1 MTNTVRMV
9 RHRGRLLY
17 VDPKHWR
24 EQNPFLKSR
33 PALVLARMESVTE
46 RMKDRRGQRLL
57 DNVGGASEDRTEP
70 GRHNYRPQ
78 HMLLF
83 SSLAQAL
90 TFFVF
95 IWFWAR
101 QQYPST

>member
-33 PALVLARMESVTE
+33 PALVLE
-46 RMKDRRGQRLL
+46 
-57 DNVGGASEDRTEP
+57 
-70 GRHNYRPQ
+70 
-78 HMLLF
+78 
-83 SSLAQAL
+83 AL
-90 TFFVF
+90 G
-95 IWFWAR
+95 WS
-101 QQYPST
+101 Q

>member
-1 MTNTVRMV
+1 MA
-9 RHRGRLLY
+9 GRI
-17 VDPKHWR
+17 
-24 EQNPFLKSR
+24 
-33 PALVLARMESVTE
+33 
-46 RMKDRRGQRLL
+46 KDRRGQRLL
-57 DNVGGASEDRTEP
+57 DNVGGASEDQTAAEP
-70 GRHNYRPQ
+70 GRHNHRPQ

>member
-1 MTNTVRMV
+1 MAR
-9 RHRGRLLY
+9 
-17 VDPKHWR
+17 DWR
-24 EQNPFLKSR
+24 EQNPFLQSR
-33 PALVLARMESVTE
+33 PALVLAEMESVTE